1 MLDTEQHVIIACKK
15 IESSALEYNSETPGF
30 GSIRIQCSSK
40 PQICILLSQPA
51 ELHGLISSI
60 ICPLSHSL
68 NSIDRIQVASTVCL
82 LIVQQVLEQTLQLQ
96 SADAVCCSPE
106 SVLPRLK
113 EPRLQNLKNTHDT
126 SPFAYTLLSTIGIPP
141 WAMQVFNADAC
152 RLFRRRLALEL
163 HT

>member
-1 MLDTEQHVIIACKK
+1 MKAVRLNITLKP
-15 IESSALEYNSETPGF
+15 PGF

-60 ICPLSHSL
+60 ICPLSHSS
-68 NSIDRIQVASTVCL
+68 NSIDRIQNQVASTVCL
-82 LIVQQVLEQTLQLQ
+82 LIVQQGLEQTLQLQ

-126 SPFAYTLLSTIGIPP
+126 SPFAYTLLSTIVIPP

-152 RLFRRRLALEL
+152 RLFRRRLVI
-163 HT
+163 